1 MLLREQILQDI
12 EQFSD
17 LYFFCRIRPRRTTV
31 GWQWRRCSS
40 SSVCRS
46 WARTPLSYS
55 PPSESPS
62 QVGGEGC
69 QDTST
74 CACALGW
81 VSTYMYV
88 SNFRMFNVFIIRQAY
103 LRLKVPKQA
112 NFCRSFQNSRAEI
125 ELCANLLAMHC
136 DNTIQDKR
144 AKFCIKASYVQVLK
158 NKTSQYRYPL
168 KTYLLFLNL
177 NTSKI
182 LYFVFFCKC
191 VKNTWRNTKNQ
202 MQRSDMKSALSN

>member
-1 MLLREQILQDI
+1 
-12 EQFSD
+12 
-17 LYFFCRIRPRRTTV
+17 
-31 GWQWRRCSS
+31 
-40 SSVCRS
+40 
-46 WARTPLSYS
+46 
-55 PPSESPS
+55 
-62 QVGGEGC
+62 
-69 QDTST
+69 
-74 CACALGW
+74 
-81 VSTYMYV
+81 
-88 SNFRMFNVFIIRQAY
+88 MFNVFIIRQAY

-177 NTSKI
+177 HTSKI
-182 LYFVFFCKC
+182 LHFVFFL
-191 VKNTWRNTKNQ
+191 Q
-202 MQRSDMKSALSN
+202 MCQKYLKKHKKSKSKVRYEIGTIKLVF